1 MDQLK
6 EFSVM
11 EAEVRICSGYD
22 EDEKGG
28 VPTKITSTPMS

>member
-22 EDEKGG
+22 EDEK
-28 VPTKITSTPMS
+28 